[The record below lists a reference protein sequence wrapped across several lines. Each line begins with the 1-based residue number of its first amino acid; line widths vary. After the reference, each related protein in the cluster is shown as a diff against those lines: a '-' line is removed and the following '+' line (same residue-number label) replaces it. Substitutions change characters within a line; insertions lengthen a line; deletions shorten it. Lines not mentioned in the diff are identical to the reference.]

1 MKKVIITSFAV
12 ILAVALCIPIY
23 AALSSKIE
31 ASMTDH
37 ETGYEEETGEPFGRA
52 PAYVMIRCG
61 KNQIYPE
68 SYFKGSVTYQEEGD
82 PVTEAGTG
90 ADGVDYA
97 VSIAYN
103 RGDTLSVYYENY
115 GNVIYVSYRQQG
127 REDHNYSD
135 ESFINSFLETAENGV
150 YRFIVTVALTGGNK
164 IEEWEYPFDVEVCK
178 EELVGLETD
187 GVIYTDYGSYCVV
200 SGHTE
205 SVSENVVI
213 RSFVDFDGRQL
224 PVRAIGEKAFAE
236 CADIKSVTLPDG
248 LIEIGKQAFW
258 RCRSLQSINL
268 PEGLKEIKDAA
279 FGTCGSLVSVTLPD
293 SLETLGVNA
302 FSLCGLTSI
311 EIPDKITSLNEIVFA
326 GCADLKSVT
335 IGSGVRSIH
344 YRAFENSDGIESII
358 ISDNNPKYHASGNCI
373 IETNSKRLIFGT
385 DDCVIPDDGSV
396 TTIASRAFDYRMN
409 LECISIPAS
418 VTKLEDRAFYGCPRL
433 TTVYYGGTVSQWESA
448 TKTVYLENQHV
459 LKYQCTVI
467 CSDGTV
473 EPIVDSCIEYGTEPW
488 DDETE
493 PDQPQQF
500 EKGDC
505 NGDGAVDNKDVVA
518 LFRYVSGNNKVS
530 DEYVYDYN
538 NDGVV
543 DNKDVVGLFR
553 DLCAENAPETFTYE
567 FKLYGNG
574 DGNSHGT
581 TDYPEKDLFKSE
593 ITEKEGIENKKVTI
607 F

>member
-311 EIPDKITSLNEIVFA
+311 EIPDKITS
-326 GCADLKSVT
+326 
-335 IGSGVRSIH
+335 
-344 YRAFENSDGIESII
+344 
-358 ISDNNPKYHASGNCI
+358 
-373 IETNSKRLIFGT
+373 
-385 DDCVIPDDGSV
+385 
-396 TTIASRAFDYRMN
+396 
-409 LECISIPAS
+409 
-418 VTKLEDRAFYGCPRL
+418 
-433 TTVYYGGTVSQWESA
+433 
-448 TKTVYLENQHV
+448 
-459 LKYQCTVI
+459 
-467 CSDGTV
+467 
-473 EPIVDSCIEYGTEPW
+473 
-488 DDETE
+488 
-493 PDQPQQF
+493 
-500 EKGDC
+500 
-505 NGDGAVDNKDVVA
+505 
-518 LFRYVSGNNKVS
+518 
-530 DEYVYDYN
+530 
-538 NDGVV
+538 
-543 DNKDVVGLFR
+543 
-553 DLCAENAPETFTYE
+553 
-567 FKLYGNG
+567 
-574 DGNSHGT
+574 
-581 TDYPEKDLFKSE
+581 
-593 ITEKEGIENKKVTI
+593 
-607 F
+607 

>member
-23 AALSSKIE
+23 AALNSKIE
-31 ASMTDH
+31 ASMTDY

-115 GNVIYVSYRQQG
+115 GNVIYVSFRQQG

-135 ESFINSFLETAENGV
+135 ESFINSFLEAAENGV

-200 SGHTE
+200 SGHAE
-205 SVSENVVI
+205 SVPENVVI
-213 RSFVDFDGRQL
+213 RSFVDFDGREL

-248 LIEIGKQAFW
+248 LIEIGKLAFY
-258 RCRSLQSINL
+258 RCSGLQSINL
-268 PEGLKEIKDAA
+268 PQGLKEIKSGA

-293 SLETLGVNA
+293 SLETLGFGA
-302 FSLCGLTSI
+302 FALCGSLTSI
-311 EIPDKITSLNEIVFA
+311 VIPDKVTSLSEAVFSN
-326 GCADLKSVT
+326 CTSLENIT

-344 YRAFENSDGIESII
+344 YRAFEESDGIESII

-373 IETNSKRLIFGT
+373 IETKSKRLIFGT

-409 LECISIPAS
+409 LEWISIPAS
-418 VTKLEDRAFYGCPRL
+418 VAKLEDRAFNGCPRL
-433 TTVYYGGTVSQWESA
+433 TTVYYGGTVSQWES
-448 TKTVYLENQHV
+448 
-459 LKYQCTVI
+459 
-467 CSDGTV
+467 
-473 EPIVDSCIEYGTEPW
+473 DSG
-488 DDETE
+488 
-493 PDQPQQF
+493 F
-500 EKGDC
+500 LHRVR
-505 NGDGAVDNKDVVA
+505 NGAV
-518 LFRYVSGNNKVS
+518 G
-530 DEYVYDYN
+530 
-538 NDGVV
+538 
-543 DNKDVVGLFR
+543 
-553 DLCAENAPETFTYE
+553 
-567 FKLYGNG
+567 
-574 DGNSHGT
+574 
-581 TDYPEKDLFKSE
+581 
-593 ITEKEGIENKKVTI
+593 
-607 F
+607 